1 MKYHKMYLLSYSALL
16 TVVFPYILSLNV
28 YSEKETQLSGR
39 IKYLIF
45 CAMITVI
52 SISFILFLYEL
63 WKLEDKKITL
73 AILLENIIF
82 LSLCISDNLIRNW
95 YLIHLEVN
103 TVLMIFSLMA
113 IILKLFQRKI

>member
-52 SISFILFLYEL
+52 SISYILFLYEL

>member
-1 MKYHKMYLLSYSALL
+1 MYLLSYSALL

>member
-28 YSEKETQLSGR
+28 YSEKETQSSGK
-39 IKYLIF
+39 IKFLIF

-95 YLIHLEVN
+95 YLLHLEVN